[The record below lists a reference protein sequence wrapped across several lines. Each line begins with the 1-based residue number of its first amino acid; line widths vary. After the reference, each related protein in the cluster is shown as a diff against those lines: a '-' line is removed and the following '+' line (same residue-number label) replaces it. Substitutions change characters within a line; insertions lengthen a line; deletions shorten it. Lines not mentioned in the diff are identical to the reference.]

1 LSVDFLISIICIR
14 AQTPLLC
21 NFKAVIMKVILVI
34 EGNDQ
39 MRENIVEILEIA
51 GYRVETAVDGLEG
64 LQKVFTVSP
73 DLILCDVNLSGMSGQ
88 ELVDSI
94 KLSPESRSIPC
105 ILLTP
110 NNDNGEEIAKGIAS
124 GADNYLSFPF
134 DYSHL
139 TSAVDRH
146 LKMRRLHL
154 KNAS

>member
-1 LSVDFLISIICIR
+1 MSVDFLISIICIR
-14 AQTPLLC
+14 TQTPLLC
-21 NFKAVIMKVILVI
+21 NFKALNMKVILVV

-39 MRENIVEILEIA
+39 MRENIMEILEIA

-64 LQKVFTVSP
+64 LQRVFTVSP

-88 ELVDSI
+88 ELLESL
-94 KLSPESRSIPC
+94 KLTPESRNIPF

-110 NNDNGEEIAKGIAS
+110 NNDKGEEIAKGIAA

-139 TSAVDRH
+139 TKAVDRH
-146 LKMRRLHL
+146 LKMRRLPL